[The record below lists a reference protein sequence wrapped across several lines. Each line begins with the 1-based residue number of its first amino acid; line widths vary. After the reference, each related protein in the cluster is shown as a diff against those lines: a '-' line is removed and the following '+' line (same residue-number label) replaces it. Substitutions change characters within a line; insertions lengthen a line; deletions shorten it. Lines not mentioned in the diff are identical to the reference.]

1 MEDFT
6 DGSIT
11 FSQEV
16 ITTCGP
22 LIIIFFIMIILHDK

>member
-11 FSQEV
+11 FSQKV

-22 LIIIFFIMIILHDK
+22 LIIIFFKHDLSA